1 MLSSFSYCTHHL
13 LSSRRRALCVR
24 LFAATRYSPISSPQV
39 ALSSIWILMASAIV
53 SMLVSVSDV
62 SLQWRKVEAMV
73 GVSLPALQ
81 DRRPLPLFVVAHP
94 S

>member
-1 MLSSFSYCTHHL
+1 
-13 LSSRRRALCVR
+13 
-24 LFAATRYSPISSPQV
+24 
-39 ALSSIWILMASAIV
+39 MASVIV

-62 SLQWRKVEAMV
+62 SLQWRKDEAMV

-81 DRRPLPLFVVAHP
+81 DQRPLPLFVVAHP

>member
-1 MLSSFSYCTHHL
+1 
-13 LSSRRRALCVR
+13 
-24 LFAATRYSPISSPQV
+24 
-39 ALSSIWILMASAIV
+39 MASAIV